1 MSADNHKQSITYFFF
16 RLQITIMCNLYHAH
30 LNEAY
35 WKDGD
40 KFVPERW
47 IPGEKEYDES
57 NDFGAF
63 FPFSSG

>member
-1 MSADNHKQSITYFFF
+1 
-16 RLQITIMCNLYHAH
+16 MCNLYHAH

-40 KFVPERW
+40 KFIPERW
-47 IPGEKEYDES
+47 IPGEGEYDES